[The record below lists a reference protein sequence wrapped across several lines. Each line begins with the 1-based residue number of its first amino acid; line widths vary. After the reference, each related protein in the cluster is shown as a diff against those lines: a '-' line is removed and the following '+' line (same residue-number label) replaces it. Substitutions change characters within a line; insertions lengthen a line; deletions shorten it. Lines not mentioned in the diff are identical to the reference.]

1 VRISVEIVDV
11 FLLRIDFCSIH
22 LQPGL
27 INVSE
32 SVREVKPAAKV
43 QVNKPHCI
51 VFDLRSL

>member
-1 VRISVEIVDV
+1 MRISVEIVDV